1 MGKIAEVQEVSI
13 DALVPYA
20 KNAKMHG
27 AGQIEKLKNSITEF
41 GFITP
46 CLIDRDNNLIAGHGR
61 VMAAKELGMTSVP
74 CVYVDGLTDAQRRAY
89 ILADNRLS
97 ELAEWD
103 ENIIGLEL
111 GELSEMNFDI
121 SILGFESLD
130 IDADDFGTD
139 FELPSG
145 DKPEIC
151 QMTFTLHQ
159 EQKEVIERA
168 LNMVKDI
175 PTETFGNTNRNG
187 NALYEVVRQ
196 WEEQR
201 I

>member
-41 GFITP
+41 GFIAP

-89 ILADNRLS
+89 ILADNRL
-97 ELAEWD
+97 
-103 ENIIGLEL
+103 GEL
-111 GELSEMNFDI
+111 GEWDMGLVYSELQDLSDMDFNID
-121 SILGFESLD
+121 LTGFEMP
-130 IDADDFGTD
+130 DDEIIVNEDPTPDPTPDPDTG
-139 FELPSG
+139 G
-145 DKPEIC
+145 DDDDDEGG
-151 QMTFTLHQ
+151 L
-159 EQKEVIERA
+159 A
-168 LNMVKDI
+168 
-175 PTETFGNTNRNG
+175 G
-187 NALYEVVRQ
+187 
-196 WEEQR
+196 
-201 I
+201 